1 MTKKIVDVLV
11 VGSGIGGLSS
21 GLFLS
26 KRGFDTLICE
36 KNNFYGGTTAWS
48 QGMIWIP
55 NTHHAKNAGIKD
67 RIREKEFYVK
77 PSATK
82 NEKNNYTK
90 RKRKKDIEKAKE
102 LEFRRKI
109 AMKTKGL

>member
-1 MTKKIVDVLV
+1 MTKKNVDVLV

-55 NTHHAKNAGIKD
+55 NTHHAKEAGVDDNFENAK
-67 RIREKEFYVK
+67 KYL
-77 PSATK
+77 K
-82 NEKNNYTK
+82 NELGNFYKEEFVDVFLKKGPIAIEELDKNTEVK
-90 RKRKKDIEKAKE
+90 
-102 LEFRRKI
+102 F
-109 AMKTKGL
+109 